1 MSLLQIA
8 EPGQTAKPHQSKLV
22 IGIDLGTT
30 NSLVAATRHGVADVL
45 LDREGRAVVPSVL
58 AISPTGDKAVGYQ
71 AIGCSDDAD
80 NRWLK
85 ISSVKRIL
93 GYSMSELQ
101 GQGIDIQYELVDSDG
116 VSAIK
121 TPVGLINP
129 IEVSAEIL
137 SVLKQRAEDSF
148 GQAVDG
154 AVITVPAYFD
164 ESRRKATKDA
174 AAMAGL
180 NVLRLINEP
189 TAAALAYGL
198 DNAAKG
204 NVIVYDLGGG
214 TFDVSVL
221 VLSDGVFEVKAT
233 AGDILLGGDD
243 FDEQVMAWIA
253 DNIDNIRG
261 EIDETIPADKLRKL
275 AKTAKEQLAT
285 VNETPITIGNQ
296 TLTLDRKTF
305 DDLIAPLVK
314 KTIDCT
320 KQALKDAQ
328 LSPAEIDHVVMVG
341 GSTRT
346 LSVQTALKKHF
357 DLHILNEV
365 DPDKVV
371 AIGAAIAAENLS
383 GNKVNDSLLLDVT
396 PLSLGIE
403 TAGELV
409 EVIIPRNTPIPI
421 SKAQDF
427 TTYKNGQTAMS
438 IHVVQG
444 ERDNVNEC
452 RSLAKFSLKGIPPM
466 TAGAAR
472 IRITFAMDADGLL
485 TVSAKE
491 QTTGVHAEIDVTPS
505 YGLSDE
511 QVADMLISSMNS
523 AESDVD
529 FRRLK
534 EQQVEA
540 ERVLDAI
547 RQAIAEDGHLID
559 ESEAQRMVPAIQH
572 VEHSIQGT
580 DAEAIKQAIVELE
593 KAADSF
599 IEKRMNSAVMK
610 VMQGQNV
617 TDFENNDSN

>member
-30 NSLVAATRHGVADVL
+30 NSLVAATRHGVTDVL
-45 LDREGRAVVPSVL
+45 PDAEGRAILPSVVAL
-58 AISPTGDKAVGYQ
+58 GTSGEKKIGYDALTADKTFTTV
-71 AIGCSDDAD
+71 
-80 NRWLK
+80 L
-85 ISSVKRIL
+85 SVKRLL
-93 GYSMSELQ
+93 GYSLDELKQQ
-101 GQGIDIQYELVDSDG
+101 GVNTRYELLEADG
-116 VSAIK
+116 LPAIK
-121 TPVGLINP
+121 TPAGVLNP
-129 IEVSAEIL
+129 IAISAEIL
-137 SVLKQRAEDSF
+137 NTLKQRAEASF
-148 GQAVDG
+148 GQQVDG

-164 ESRRKATKDA
+164 EVRRKATKDA
-174 AAMAGL
+174 ATLAGL

-198 DNAAKG
+198 DNAATG
-204 NVIVYDLGGG
+204 NVVVYDLGGG

-221 VLSDGVFEVKAT
+221 SLTDGVFEVKAT

-243 FDEQVMAWIA
+243 FDQAVMTWIA
-253 DNIDNIRG
+253 DN
-261 EIDETIPADKLRKL
+261 TSQSLPAEHLRRL
-275 AKTAKEQLAT
+275 AKTAKEALAT
-285 VNETPITIGNQ
+285 AEQ
-296 TLTLDRKTF
+296 TRINVGENTGQTALTLKRSTF
-305 DDLIAPLVK
+305 EHLIAPLVEQ
-314 KTIDCT
+314 TIDCT
-320 KQALKDAQ
+320 QQALNDAN
-328 LSPAEIDHVVMVG
+328 LTPSEIDHVVMVG
-341 GSTRT
+341 GSTRVNA
-346 LSVQTALKKHF
+346 VQSALKKHF
-357 DLHILNEV
+357 NLDVLNDV

-383 GNKVNDSLLLDVT
+383 GNKANDSLLLDVT

-427 TTYKNGQTAMS
+427 TTYKNGQTAMA

-444 ERDNVNEC
+444 ERDNVGEC
-452 RSLAKFSLKGIPPM
+452 RSLARFSLKGIPPM

-472 IRITFAMDADGLL
+472 IRITFTMDANGLL

-491 QTTGVHAEIDVTPS
+491 KTTGVTAQVDITPS

-511 QVADMLISSMNS
+511 QVAQMLQASMS
-523 AESDVD
+523 HAEDDVD

-547 RQAIAEDGHLID
+547 RQAIAEDGKLID
-559 ESEAQRMVPAIQH
+559 ESEAQQIIPAIQQL
-572 VEHSIQGT
+572 ERSTKGS
-580 DAEAIKQAIVELE
+580 DADAIKQAIIALE
-593 KAADSF
+593 AAADSF
-599 IEKRMNSAVMK
+599 IEKRMNAAVMK
-610 VMQGQNV
+610 VMQGQAV
-617 TDFENNDSN
+617 DKFK

>member
-30 NSLVAATRHGVADVL
+30 NSLVAATRHGIADVL
-45 LDREGRAVVPSVL
+45 LDSQGRAIVPSVL
-58 AISPTGDKAVGYQ
+58 AISSSGEKLIGHQ
-71 AIGCSDDAD
+71 AIGAENSNPTDM
-80 NRWLK
+80 LT

-101 GQGIDIQYELVDSDG
+101 AQGIDTQYNLVDTDG
-116 VSAIK
+116 VPAIK
-121 TPVGLINP
+121 TPIGVINP

-148 GQAVDG
+148 GQSVDG

-214 TFDVSVL
+214 TFDISVL

-243 FDEQVMAWIA
+243 FDEKVMEWVANNIKAQTDEPIA
-253 DNIDNIRG
+253 
-261 EIDETIPADKLRKL
+261 ADTLRQL
-275 AKTAKEQLAT
+275 AKKAKEQLAT
-285 VNETPITIGNQ
+285 VDETPIAIGNQ
-296 TLTLDRKTF
+296 TLILDRKTF
-305 DDLIAPLVK
+305 DDLIAPLVE
-314 KTIDCT
+314 KTIECT
-320 KQALKDAQ
+320 KQALKDAK
-328 LSPAEIDHVVMVG
+328 LTPADIEHVVMVG

-357 DLHILNEV
+357 DLHILNDV

-409 EVIIPRNTPIPI
+409 EIIIPRNTPIPI

-491 QTTGVHAEIDVTPS
+491 QTTGVHSEIDVTPS

-523 AESDVD
+523 AETDVD

-547 RQAIAEDGHLID
+547 RSAIAEDGHLID
-559 ESEAQRMVPAIQH
+559 ESEAQQIVPAIQH

-580 DAEAIKQAIVELE
+580 DADMIKQAIIELE

-599 IEKRMNSAVMK
+599 IEKRMNAAVMK
-610 VMQGQNV
+610 VMQGQSV
-617 TDFENNDSN
+617 TDFEESDAN

>member
-30 NSLVAATRHGVADVL
+30 NSLVAATRHGIADVL
-45 LDREGRAVVPSVL
+45 LDSQGRAIVPSVL
-58 AISPTGDKAVGYQ
+58 AMSSSGEKFIGHQ
-71 AIGCSDDAD
+71 AIGVENSTDM
-80 NRWLK
+80 LT

-101 GQGIDIQYELVDSDG
+101 EQGIDTQYNLVDTDG
-116 VSAIK
+116 VPAIK
-121 TPVGLINP
+121 TPIGVINP

-148 GQAVDG
+148 GQSVDG

-243 FDEQVMAWIA
+243 FDDKVIEWIV
-253 DNIDNIRG
+253 DNVNAKT
-261 EIDETIPADKLRKL
+261 DEPVATDTLRQL
-275 AKTAKEQLAT
+275 AKKAKEQLAT
-285 VNETPITIGNQ
+285 VDETPIAIGNQ
-296 TLTLDRKTF
+296 TLMLDRKTF
-305 DDLIAPLVK
+305 DDLIAPLVE

-320 KQALKDAQ
+320 KQALKDAK
-328 LSPAEIDHVVMVG
+328 LTPADIEHVVMVG

-357 DLHILNEV
+357 DLHILNDV

-409 EVIIPRNTPIPI
+409 EIIIPRNTPIPI

-491 QTTGVHAEIDVTPS
+491 QTTGVHSEIDVTPS

-523 AESDVD
+523 AETDVD

-547 RQAIAEDGHLID
+547 RSAIAEDGHLID
-559 ESEAQRMVPAIQH
+559 ESEAQRIVPAIQH
-572 VEHSIQGT
+572 VEHSIKST
-580 DAEAIKQAIVELE
+580 DADAIKQTIIELE

-599 IEKRMNSAVMK
+599 IEKRMNAAVMK
-610 VMQGQNV
+610 VMQGQSV
-617 TDFENNDSN
+617 TDFEESNTD